1 MLDNLLDKGRMDRQP
16 ESKGRL
22 RSRRWLSILV
32 VAVMLVLVILG
43 GLVAC
48 TARQSEASTDGQA
61 PTQTSSGEGQT
72 SQESQIH
79 LPVIDW
85 SDADHLAG
93 NQAGISRRLTMN
105 TTIPNRPRVD
115 VTTYE
120 VKPGDNLFLISEKFG
135 LKPESVL
142 WGNYEVLRDN
152 PQLLSP
158 GQILNILPVDGVYYQ
173 WQAGDTLEG
182 VTDFFEVKPEAI
194 LEYPGNHFD
203 FDLVALAS
211 GDVTINEGDW
221 LIIEGGK
228 RELKDWGP
236 PAISRSNPAAA
247 AYYGSGYCGDIYEGA
262 IGNGTF
268 VWPTVARTLSGYDY
282 SAIHRGIDIAGAEGN
297 AVYAVDSGVVVFSGW
312 SEFGYGN
319 LIVIDH
325 GTGWQSAYG
334 HLSAAA
340 VTCGQNVGQGS
351 YIGAIGSTGR
361 SSGPHLHFELQSE
374 IYGKVNPWDFLIP

>member
-1 MLDNLLDKGRMDRQP
+1 MLDKRIEKDWIGRALAFLL
-16 ESKGRL
+16 RL
-22 RSRRWLSILV
+22 RSPRWLAIFLLAV
-32 VAVMLVLVILG
+32 VIVMVTAGALI
-43 GLVAC
+43 AC
-48 TARQSEASTDGQA
+48 TGNQSGPSAGEQA
-61 PTQTSSGEGQT
+61 PAQAATQAEPGS
-72 SQESQIH
+72 
-79 LPVIDW
+79 LPVQVRLPSIDW
-85 SDADHLAG
+85 SAADHLTG
-93 NQAGISRRLTMN
+93 NPAGIPRRLEMT
-105 TTIPNRPRVD
+105 TTIPNRPRVN
-115 VTTYE
+115 VTTY
-120 VKPGDNLFLISEKFG
+120 VVQPGDNLFVIAEKFG

-152 PQLLSP
+152 QQLLSP
-158 GQILNILPVDGVYYQ
+158 GQELNILPVDGVYYQ
-173 WQAGDTLEG
+173 WQAGDNLEG
-182 VTDFFEVKPEAI
+182 VSDFFEVEPEAI
-194 LEYPGNHFD
+194 LEYPGNR
-203 FDLVALAS
+203 FDLVALAA
-211 GDVTINEGDW
+211 GDVSIDEGHW

-236 PAISRSNPAAA
+236 PAISRNNPAAA

-262 IGNGTF
+262 IGVGTF

-282 SAIHRGIDIAGAEGN
+282 SGIHRGIDIAGAEGN

-312 SEFGYGN
+312 SEYGYGN

-340 VTCGQNVGQGS
+340 VTCGQNVAQGS

-361 SSGPHLHFELQSE
+361 STGPHLHFELQSE

>member
-1 MLDNLLDKGRMDRQP
+1 MLDKRIEKDWIGRALAFLL
-16 ESKGRL
+16 RL
-22 RSRRWLSILV
+22 RSPRWLAIFLLAV
-32 VAVMLVLVILG
+32 VIVMVTAGALI
-43 GLVAC
+43 AC
-48 TARQSEASTDGQA
+48 TGNQSGPSAGEQA
-61 PTQTSSGEGQT
+61 PAQAATQAEPGS
-72 SQESQIH
+72 
-79 LPVIDW
+79 LPVQVRLPSIDW
-85 SDADHLAG
+85 SAADHLTG
-93 NQAGISRRLTMN
+93 NPAGIPRRLEMT
-105 TTIPNRPRVD
+105 TTIPNRPRVN
-115 VTTYE
+115 VTTY
-120 VKPGDNLFLISEKFG
+120 VVQPGDNLFVIAEKFG

-158 GQILNILPVDGVYYQ
+158 GQELNILPVDGVYYQ
-173 WQAGDTLEG
+173 WQAGDNLEG
-182 VTDFFEVKPEAI
+182 VSDFFEVEPEAI
-194 LEYPGNHFD
+194 LEYPGNR
-203 FDLVALAS
+203 FDLVALAA
-211 GDVTINEGDW
+211 GDVSIDEGHW

-236 PAISRSNPAAA
+236 PAISRNNPAAA

-262 IGNGTF
+262 IGVGTF

-282 SAIHRGIDIAGAEGN
+282 SGIHRGIDIAGAEGN

-312 SEFGYGN
+312 SEYGYGN

-340 VTCGQNVGQGS
+340 VTCGQNVAQGS

-361 SSGPHLHFELQSE
+361 STGPHLHFELQSE

>member
-1 MLDNLLDKGRMDRQP
+1 MLDKRIEKDWIGRALAFLL
-16 ESKGRL
+16 RL
-22 RSRRWLSILV
+22 RSPRWLAIFLLAV
-32 VAVMLVLVILG
+32 VIVMVTAGALI
-43 GLVAC
+43 AC
-48 TARQSEASTDGQA
+48 TGNQSGPSAGEQA
-61 PTQTSSGEGQT
+61 PAQAATQAEPGS
-72 SQESQIH
+72 
-79 LPVIDW
+79 LPVQVRLPSIDW
-85 SDADHLAG
+85 SAADHLTG
-93 NQAGISRRLTMN
+93 NPAGIPRRLEMT
-105 TTIPNRPRVD
+105 TTIPNRPRVN
-115 VTTYE
+115 VTTY
-120 VKPGDNLFLISEKFG
+120 VVQPGDNLFVIAEKFG

-158 GQILNILPVDGVYYQ
+158 GQELNILPVDGVYYQ
-173 WQAGDTLEG
+173 WQAGDNLEG
-182 VTDFFEVKPEAI
+182 VSDFFEVEPEAI
-194 LEYPGNHFD
+194 LEYPGNR
-203 FDLVALAS
+203 FDLVALAA
-211 GDVTINEGDW
+211 GDVSIDEGHW

-236 PAISRSNPAAA
+236 PAISRNNPAAA

-262 IGNGTF
+262 IGVGTF

-282 SAIHRGIDIAGAEGN
+282 SGIHRGIDIAGAEGN

-312 SEFGYGN
+312 SEYGYGN

-340 VTCGQNVGQGS
+340 VTCGQNVAQGS

-361 SSGPHLHFELQSE
+361 STGPHLHFELQSE
-374 IYGKVNPWDFLIP
+374 IYGKVNHWDFLIP